1 MKVKIR
7 KTRTKMTDEELRK
20 YYEQVKNSSKISRV
34 EKKNR
39 RKQKYSSEEI

>member
-34 EKKNR
+34 EKKAR
-39 RKQKYSSEEI
+39 RKQKYSIDDV